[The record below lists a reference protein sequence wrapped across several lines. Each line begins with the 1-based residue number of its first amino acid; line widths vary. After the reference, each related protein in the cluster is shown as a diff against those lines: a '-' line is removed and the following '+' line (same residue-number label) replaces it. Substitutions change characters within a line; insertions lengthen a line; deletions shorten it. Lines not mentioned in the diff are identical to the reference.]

1 MIIFMVLSRL
11 IFIFNE
17 EEIRQKKKNYVYKS
31 IKKNKLEGKYKNSKT
46 VSQENINFF
55 FVYTRVKKKK
65 LTHKVNHKNYFIS
78 NINNKNSFKQK
89 NVKEENCLFFFNFCS
104 LIKLKKKKIQ
114 PKRTQYIFI
123 FSLI

>member
-1 MIIFMVLSRL
+1 MVLSRL

-65 LTHKVNHKNYFIS
+65 THTQS
-78 NINNKNSFKQK
+78 ESQ
-89 NVKEENCLFFFNFCS
+89 ELFHF
-104 LIKLKKKKIQ
+104 
-114 PKRTQYIFI
+114 
-123 FSLI
+123 